1 MLTPLSGLLAA
12 PGSPNLAP
20 SRAPRWFAAVAVIA
34 VLAGAMDAPLH
45 VAALPASPPAAAG
58 EELTLEEAIARAL
71 LHSPDVELARLDV
84 IEARMKRDEA
94 RIDQLASRSL
104 SDLLEAERAL
114 EAAQLRYLDALID
127 VALAVE
133 EAYYRLLRAIEQ
145 AAIARLNAEQAER
158 RFQIA
163 AARYEAGQIPRLD
176 YEEALLRRD
185 EALHSHL
192 TAESSHEDARRA
204 LRLLTGAREIQR
216 WAPAEVPFA
225 PLEIDLHVA
234 IEEALAK
241 RREVLQAARQLEA
254 AERDLELL
262 RVTSASPAELTRAEA
277 SLKRAEIALAQA
289 VARVEDDVRSGY
301 SALRRAEENV
311 SFTERERRL
320 AEQRLAI
327 ALMRHEAGLISLADL
342 VSAETAWMQANL
354 SAAGAV
360 WDYALEKARFLR
372 RIGRMELPPLPVEIE
387 EFIASWKD

>member
-1 MLTPLSGLLAA
+1 MGRGRFLAALLTLLFPGALLAPHA
-12 PGSPNLAP
+12 
-20 SRAPRWFAAVAVIA
+20 
-34 VLAGAMDAPLH
+34 AGA
-45 VAALPASPPAAAG
+45 S
-58 EELTLEEAIARAL
+58 ELTLGQAIELAL
-71 LHSPDVELARLDV
+71 LRSPEVELARLDV
-84 IEARMKRDEA
+84 LEAQLRRDEA
-94 RIDQLASRSL
+94 RIDQLAGRPL
-104 SDLLEAERAL
+104 SELLEAERSL
-114 EAAQLRYLDALID
+114 EAARERYLDTLFD
-127 VALAVE
+127 VALRVE
-133 EAYYRLLRAIEQ
+133 DEYYKLLRTGEQ
-145 AAIARLNAEQAER
+145 AAIARLHEEQAER
-158 RFQIA
+158 RFQLA
-163 AARYEAGQIPRLD
+163 AARYEAGQISRLD
-176 YEEALLRRD
+176 YEEAQLRRD
-185 EALHSHL
+185 QATHSRLAAEA
-192 TAESSHEDARRA
+192 SHEDARRA